1 MTGDALLV
9 AASLA
14 GPAGVSVLRLAW
26 GRSTRAHGLNLA
38 GWSLILAAA
47 VLGWTA
53 AGAWGTSVAALFAM
67 LAAFVL
73 LGVAGW
79 RSTPGKLRA
88 SNRRVGALPER
99 GEPLRLGRRA
109 LTFTLVA
116 VVAAI
121 LAAAAG
127 VAMSGLALL
136 AGAGK
141 ADAYVLALTFMPI
154 GWGLLAFA
162 LLMQPTSRR
171 QMRVLAVASVPLW
184 PVLAMGALS

>member
-14 GPAGVSVLRLAW
+14 GPAGVAVLRLAW
-26 GRSTRAHGLNLA
+26 GRSTRAHGLNFA
-38 GWSLILAAA
+38 GWSLILAGA
-47 VLGWTA
+47 VLGWMA

-67 LAAFVL
+67 LAAFAL

-79 RSTPGKLRA
+79 RSTPGQLRA

-99 GEPLRLGRRA
+99 GEPLRLGGRA
-109 LTFTLVA
+109 LTFVLVA
-116 VVAAI
+116 VAAAI

-162 LLMQPTSRR
+162 LLMQPTPRR

-184 PVLAMGALS
+184 PVLAVGVLS